1 MGSMR
6 DNGGVITHTDSFPG
20 QAGISITWQS
30 WLPEGAPRAVVVVAH
45 GFGEHIGRY
54 GNLVE
59 ALVPAGYAVYGP
71 DHRGHGRS
79 GGYRALIDK
88 HEYLLDDLD
97 EVFAKVDAA
106 HPGVQVFLLGHSMG
120 GSIALASALRNQA
133 RLRGLVLSGPAV
145 TNDGIPKPLL
155 LLARFLGRIAPK
167 FGVKQ
172 LSAAGV
178 SRDPAVVA
186 AYEADPLVF
195 HGKMPAGTGAALIR
209 TSKRFPAQLPSL
221 MIPLLVVHGGDDQL
235 VSVES
240 GRTAHRLAGSIDKKL
255 NVYDG
260 LYHEVFNEP
269 EHYRVLEDVKVW
281 LDSHC

>member
-1 MGSMR
+1 MGN
-6 DNGGVITHTDSFPG
+6 NGVVMTQTESFVGEAGV
-20 QAGISITWQS
+20 AISWQR
-30 WLPEGAPRAVVVVAH
+30 WLPDEAPRAVIVVAH

-79 GGYRALIDK
+79 GGRRAFIDK
-88 HEYLLDDLD
+88 YDYLLADL
-97 EVFAKVDAA
+97 ERVFAAVAA
-106 HPGVQVFLLGHSMG
+106 NHPGTPVFLLGHSMG
-120 GSIALASALRNQA
+120 GNIALAAALRNQD
-133 RLRGLVLSGPAV
+133 RLRGLILSGPAV
-145 TNDGIPKPLL
+145 TNDGIAKPLL
-155 LLARFLGRIAPK
+155 LLARFLGRVAPK
-167 FGVKQ
+167 LGVRK

-178 SRDPAVVA
+178 SRDSNVVA
-186 AYEADPLVF
+186 AYESDPLVF

-209 TSKRFPAQLPSL
+209 TSNQFPVQLPSL

-269 EHYRVLEDVKVW
+269 EHERVLDDVRVW